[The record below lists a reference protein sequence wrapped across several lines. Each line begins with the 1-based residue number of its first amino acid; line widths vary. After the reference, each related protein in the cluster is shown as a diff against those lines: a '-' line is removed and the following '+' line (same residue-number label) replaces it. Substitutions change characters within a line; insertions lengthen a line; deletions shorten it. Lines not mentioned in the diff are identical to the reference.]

1 MSDEKQQGKPGR
13 AAAGARGGSGCRE
26 GDKGLF
32 GQARELTPALYTLS
46 RVLRFQGM
54 DEAGLW
60 RLPPS
65 ELELMRYVHAEPGV
79 TVGVLARELGMQVSN
94 VSATVRG
101 LVNGGLLEREKDPD
115 DGRVSRLRPTLK
127 AEQGMALIEN
137 AWAEIFAD
145 ALAELSEA
153 QREALLA
160 SVPAL
165 EALGAALKE
174 RRKAP

>member
-1 MSDEKQQGKPGR
+1 MTEQRNAQRNVKDDEADRRLVQH
-13 AAAGARGGSGCRE
+13 
-26 GDKGLF
+26 
-32 GQARELTPALYTLS
+32 ARELTPALYALS

-54 DEAGLW
+54 EEAGLW

-79 TVGVLARELGMQVSN
+79 TVSVLARELGLHASN

-101 LVNGGLLEREKDPD
+101 LVNQGLLEREKDPN
-115 DGRVSRLRPTLK
+115 DGRVVRLKPTLK

-145 ALAELSEA
+145 ALATLSGE
-153 QREALLA
+153 QRAALVA

-165 EALGAALKE
+165 EALGTALKE
-174 RRKAP
+174 RRRAT

>member
-1 MSDEKQQGKPGR
+1 MRTPSVEIEVR
-13 AAAGARGGSGCRE
+13 AAR
-26 GDKGLF
+26 D
-32 GQARELTPALYTLS
+32 LTPALYALS

-79 TVGVLARELGMQVSN
+79 TVSVLARELGLHASN

-101 LVNGGLLEREKDPD
+101 LVNQGLLEREKDPN
-115 DGRVSRLRPTLK
+115 DGRVVRLKPTLK

-145 ALAELSEA
+145 ALAVLSDE
-153 QREALLA
+153 QRTALAA
-160 SVPAL
+160 SVPAM
-165 EALGAALKE
+165 EALGTALKE
-174 RRKAP
+174 RRARQVGGA

>member
-1 MSDEKQQGKPGR
+1 MSEQRETEKQQPDADLVR
-13 AAAGARGGSGCRE
+13 AAR
-26 GDKGLF
+26 D
-32 GQARELTPALYTLS
+32 LTPALYALS

-79 TVGVLARELGMQVSN
+79 TVSVLARELGLHASN

-101 LVNGGLLEREKDPD
+101 LVNQGLLEREKDPN
-115 DGRVSRLRPTLK
+115 DGRVVRLKPTLK

-145 ALAELSEA
+145 ALAVLSDE
-153 QREALLA
+153 QRTALAA
-160 SVPAL
+160 SVPAM

-174 RRKAP
+174 RRTRQVGGA

>member
-1 MSDEKQQGKPGR
+1 MSDEKQQGKQGR
-13 AAAGARGGSGCRE
+13 SAAGARGGSGGRE
-26 GDKGLF
+26 ADKELF
-32 GQARELTPALYTLS
+32 GQARELTPALYALS

-79 TVGVLARELGMQVSN
+79 TVGALARELGMQVSN

-145 ALAELSEA
+145 ALAVLTEG
-153 QREALLA
+153 QRESLLA

>member
-1 MSDEKQQGKPGR
+1 MTEQRNAENDEPDR
-13 AAAGARGGSGCRE
+13 R
-26 GDKGLF
+26 LF
-32 GQARELTPALYTLS
+32 QHARELTPALYALS

-60 RLPPS
+60 QLPPS
-65 ELELMRYVHAEPGV
+65 ELELLRYVHAEPGT
-79 TVGVLARELGMQVSN
+79 TVSVLARELGLHASN

-101 LVNGGLLEREKDPD
+101 LVHQELLEREKDPN
-115 DGRVSRLRPTLK
+115 DGRVVRLKPTLK

-145 ALAELSEA
+145 ALAGLDDE
-153 QREALLA
+153 QRAALAA

-165 EALGAALKE
+165 EALAAALKE
-174 RRKAP
+174 RRTR

>member
-1 MSDEKQQGKPGR
+1 MTEQRNVQRNAQANVERSDEADR
-13 AAAGARGGSGCRE
+13 R
-26 GDKGLF
+26 LF
-32 GQARELTPALYTLS
+32 QHARELTPALYALS

-54 DEAGLW
+54 EEAGLW

-79 TVGVLARELGMQVSN
+79 TVSVLARELGLHASN
-94 VSATVRG
+94 VSAAVRG
-101 LVNGGLLEREKDPD
+101 LVNAGHLEREKDPN
-115 DGRVSRLRPTLK
+115 DGRVVRLKPTLK

-145 ALAELSEA
+145 ALATLSEEQTA
-153 QREALLA
+153 ALVA

-165 EALGAALKE
+165 EALGGALRE
-174 RRKAP
+174 RRTR

>member
-1 MSDEKQQGKPGR
+1 MTEKQNARTEAEDDTDRQLFR
-13 AAAGARGGSGCRE
+13 QAG
-26 GDKGLF
+26 
-32 GQARELTPALYTLS
+32 ELTPPLYALS

-54 DEAGLW
+54 EEAGLW

-79 TVGVLARELGMQVSN
+79 TVSVLARELGLHASN

-101 LVNGGLLEREKDPD
+101 LVNAGHLEREKDPN
-115 DGRVSRLRPTLK
+115 DGRVVRLKPTLK

-137 AWAEIFAD
+137 AWSEIFAD
-145 ALAELSEA
+145 ALATLSEE
-153 QREALLA
+153 QRAALAA

-165 EALGAALKE
+165 DALAAALKE
-174 RRKAP
+174 RRTR